1 MYGPYNTKVAVG
13 ASVALYV
20 GLAFFF
26 PAGAVACVP
35 LALSSASLLV
45 CGEDFRAADDKK
57 IRRARMA
64 CAVATVL
71 NVPLFFFI
79 LWLMAAQTPLWLMA
93 LFAPLASLMQVH
105 QVSMGLKGLSP
116 RTGLPHERMQDEV
129 LEKRAAASY
138 ARNPAIRDASP
149 VRTGGVKHLP
159 DRWGWIGLLIWAPLA
174 VCGTLVFLRGEFT
187 ASYGTKAG
195 MMALLLLSVL
205 YAAYVFF
212 GRMRRGLALRLS
224 RTTWLGMTGMG
235 ATIVLGPFL
244 LLLPALYGG
253 AYVSHRAVAG
263 VHTEDYEIKVQQ
275 GRGRYRNSHYAVV
288 GEGIKVCFRPLHAD
302 IKETALTADID
313 RSPLGASASAY
324 YLGGM
329 RYETACS
336 PRMLPSPRA

>member
-26 PAGAVACVP
+26 PPGAVACVP
-35 LALSSASLLV
+35 LALSSVALLF

-64 CAVATVL
+64 CAVVTVL

-79 LWLMAAQTPLWLMA
+79 LWLMAVQTPLWLVA

-116 RTGLPHERMQDEV
+116 RTGLLHDRMQDEA

-149 VRTGGVKHLP
+149 VRTVGVKHLP
-159 DRWGWIGLLIWAPLA
+159 DRWGWIGLLIWGPLA
-174 VCGTLVFLRGEFT
+174 FCGTLVFLRGEFT
-187 ASYGTKAG
+187 ASYGMKVG
-195 MMALLLLSVL
+195 MTALLLLSVF
-205 YAAYVFF
+205 YAAYVLF

-235 ATIVLGPFL
+235 ATVVLGPFL
-244 LLLPALYGG
+244 LLLPAFYGG
-253 AYVSHRAVAG
+253 GYVAHRTVAS
-263 VHTEDYEIKVQQ
+263 VHTEDYGIKVQQ
-275 GRGRYRNSHYAVV
+275 GRGRYRNSHYAAV
-288 GEGIKVCFRPLHAD
+288 GEGVKLCFRPQHAGF
-302 IKETALTADID
+302 KAAALTVDIS
-313 RSPLGASASAY
+313 RSPLGASAAAY
-324 YLGGM
+324 YLDGV
-329 RYETACS
+329 RYETACP